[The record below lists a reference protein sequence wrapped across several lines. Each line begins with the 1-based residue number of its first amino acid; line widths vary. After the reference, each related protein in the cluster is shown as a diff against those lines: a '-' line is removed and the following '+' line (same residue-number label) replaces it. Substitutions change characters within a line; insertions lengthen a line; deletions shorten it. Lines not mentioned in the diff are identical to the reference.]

1 MDTEWRKLHGKV
13 ISELLKDINEST
25 DNYVLKGGTAL
36 MMCYKLDR
44 FSEDIDLDS
53 TDHSSIKKIVDDF
66 CRKINYSYRVAKNI
80 DTVQRYMLN
89 YGNERKP
96 LKIEI
101 SYRNKNIDP
110 LKYQKIN
117 GINVYKI
124 DSICLMKA
132 SAYNGRDKIR
142 DLYDLTYICHNYWEE
157 LSEVTREVAKT
168 SVEFKGIEQFD
179 YLINT
184 QKDELIDNDKLASDF
199 LELYDKLGL
208 LIDKEELQ
216 NSSIEIKSK
225 STSSMD
231 DWKSQIA
238 QMRDDDNS
246 KKEEISPKAKNDRNE
261 R

>member
-44 FSEDIDLDS
+44 FSEDIGLDS

-66 CRKINYSYRVAKNI
+66 CRENNYSYRVAKNT

-117 GINVYKI
+117 EG
-124 DSICLMKA
+124 
-132 SAYNGRDKIR
+132 
-142 DLYDLTYICHNYWEE
+142 
-157 LSEVTREVAKT
+157 
-168 SVEFKGIEQFD
+168 
-179 YLINT
+179 
-184 QKDELIDNDKLASDF
+184 
-199 LELYDKLGL
+199 
-208 LIDKEELQ
+208 
-216 NSSIEIKSK
+216 
-225 STSSMD
+225 
-231 DWKSQIA
+231 
-238 QMRDDDNS
+238 QMH
-246 KKEEISPKAKNDRNE
+246 E
-261 R
+261 